1 MSRVHHPLGEE
12 SEFDMTILAVI
23 LFFSI
28 MLSPI
33 LPRTLGGVDVGER
46 IYNLIR
52 RPNEL
57 AASDGEVALSIPASL
72 PTEEAQGDEARSIP
86 TAA

>member
-1 MSRVHHPLGEE
+1 
-12 SEFDMTILAVI
+12 MTFLAVI
-23 LFFSI
+23 AFFTI
-28 MLSPI
+28 MLSPL
-33 LPRTLGGVDVGER
+33 LPALILGGVEVGER
-46 IYNLIR
+46 LYKLIQ

-57 AASDGEVALSIPASL
+57 AASDGEVALPIPVSL